1 MSIENYL
8 DLFLDPVTDAFTP
21 ELAQAVNIISGNSE
35 PSSLV
40 RKHVVWQKQDVIA
53 ASALR
58 PFHRLA
64 PEAQ

>member
-1 MSIENYL
+1 
-8 DLFLDPVTDAFTP
+8 
-21 ELAQAVNIISGNSE
+21 LAQAVNIISGNSE